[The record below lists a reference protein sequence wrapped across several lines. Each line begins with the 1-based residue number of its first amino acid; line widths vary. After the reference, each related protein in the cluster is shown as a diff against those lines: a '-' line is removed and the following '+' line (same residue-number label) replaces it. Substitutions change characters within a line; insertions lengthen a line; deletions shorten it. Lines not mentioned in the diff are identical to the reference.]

1 MLTPAPAATR
11 RTLICSTC
19 QGRGLRP
26 RRYAA
31 DPLLRNCPD
40 CKGKGVFEVTTPKA
54 LQTLSESEVWQLVLV
69 GQKLLGNRPQGGKA
83 AGTNDNQEDP
93 THAH

>member
-1 MLTPAPAATR
+1 MPTPAAPTV

-26 RRYAA
+26 RRYTV

-40 CKGKGVFEVTTPKA
+40 CKGKGLFEVTTPKA
-54 LQTLSESEVWQLVLV
+54 LQPLSESEVWQLVLV
-69 GQKLLGNRPQGGKA
+69 GQKLLGSGGKAARKA
-83 AGTNDNQEDP
+83 AGTNDNQEDLP
-93 THAH
+93 HAH